1 MEANGVSASY
11 HAMNTYF
18 LVDTGQVLLTDIG
31 NLNYLTGVYLFRR
44 IDCGANGLLLRSV
57 DALQEVG
64 CQLGLAHFAVLTLAK
79 YVIHED
85 NEVIDFADL
94 GLFCTSTARW
104 SPASIRTT
112 RWYSSSFR
120 RTTFG

>member
-11 HAMNTYF
+11 HTMYTYF
-18 LVDTGQVLLTDIG
+18 LVDAGQVLLTDIG
-31 NLNYLTGVYLFRR
+31 NLNYLTGVNLFRR
-44 IDCGANGLLLRSV
+44 INGGANGLLLRSV

-64 CQLGLAHFAVLTLAK
+64 CQLRLAHLTVLTLAK

-85 NEVIDFADL
+85 NKVIDFADL
-94 GLFCTSTARW
+94 GLFCTCAARR
-104 SPASIRTT
+104 SPSSIRTT
-112 RWYSSSFR
+112 RWYGSSFR